1 MPLWKQRMLSRLMK
15 PADGE
20 GGDLG
25 GGASGDTSAVDTSGT
40 DDAGAPAGDDDAGT
54 DADPQ
59 ASASDQPNDDAGT
72 SDELPTD
79 KPQSAKML
87 ALLDELSGDKP
98 ADKPADA
105 PKADDKPAGDA
116 PAADKPAADP
126 AQGKTPE
133 QEEAELL
140 EGVKSERGKE
150 RIKAVFAEK
159 KQLEAD
165 ITEFRELVKSTGMS
179 AQEFATTLE
188 FGRLVNSGDEKNIR
202 VALEMIETQR
212 AALYQKL
219 GVEAPGVDLL
229 AGHDDLKQAVENME
243 ITRDKAL
250 ELAKLRKTQADLTQ
264 RQQAETER
272 AQSQEQYRQTVQ
284 SAATAMEAYLQTR
297 AKEADHPARLKIIG
311 EHFQNPANLQ
321 RFVQTFEPKQW
332 TAALQMM
339 YDGIVVPKAA
349 PTSQA
354 QPLRSRPAQLG
365 TPAAQGNS
373 PMDRLAQH
381 LDNLGI

>member
-25 GGASGDTSAVDTSGT
+25 GGASTDASGT
-40 DDAGAPAGDDDAGT
+40 DDAGAQDDPASDTG
-54 DADPQ
+54 ADPQ
-59 ASASDQPNDDAGT
+59 ASASDDAPAGDGASTVDD
-72 SDELPTD
+72 LPTD

-87 ALLDELSGDKP
+87 ALLDELSDEKP
-98 ADKPADA
+98 GETAPAA
-105 PKADDKPAGDA
+105 AKADDKPAADPA
-116 PAADKPAADP
+116 AADKPAADP
-126 AQGKTPE
+126 AQPKTAE

-140 EGVKSERGKE
+140 EGVKSERGRE
-150 RIKAVFAEK
+150 RIKSVFAER

-165 ITEFRELVKSTGMS
+165 ITEFRELVKSTGMT
-179 AQEFATTLE
+179 AQEFANTLE
-188 FGRLVNSGDEKNIR
+188 FGRLVSSGDEKNIR
-202 VALEMIETQR
+202 VALEMIEGQR

-229 AGHDDLKQAVENME
+229 AGHDDLKQAVDDME
-243 ITRDKAL
+243 ITRDKAI
-250 ELAKLRKTQADLTQ
+250 ELAKFRKAQADQTARQTADNERTQ
-264 RQQAETER
+264 N
-272 AQSQEQYRQTVQ
+272 QEQFRQTVQ
-284 SAATAMEAYLQTR
+284 SAAGAMEAYLQTR
-297 AKEADHPARLKIIG
+297 AKEADHPARLKVIG

-349 PTSQA
+349 PTSHA

-365 TPAAQGNS
+365 TPAAQGTTAI
-373 PMDRLAQH
+373 DRVAQH

>member
-54 DADPQ
+54 ETDPQ

-72 SDELPTD
+72 TDELPTD

-105 PKADDKPAGDA
+105 PKADDKPAADPA
-116 PAADKPAADP
+116 AADKPAADP

-159 KQLEAD
+159 KQLESD

-272 AQSQEQYRQTVQ
+272 VQSQEQYRQTVQ
-284 SAATAMEAYLQTR
+284 SAAGAMEAYLQTR

-332 TAALQMM
+332 AAALQMM

>member
-1 MPLWKQRMLSRLMK
+1 
-15 PADGE
+15 
-20 GGDLG
+20 
-25 GGASGDTSAVDTSGT
+25 
-40 DDAGAPAGDDDAGT
+40 
-54 DADPQ
+54 
-59 ASASDQPNDDAGT
+59 
-72 SDELPTD
+72 
-79 KPQSAKML
+79 
-87 ALLDELSGDKP
+87 
-98 ADKPADA
+98 
-105 PKADDKPAGDA
+105 
-116 PAADKPAADP
+116 
-126 AQGKTPE
+126 
-133 QEEAELL
+133 
-140 EGVKSERGKE
+140 
-150 RIKAVFAEK
+150 
-159 KQLEAD
+159 
-165 ITEFRELVKSTGMS
+165 
-179 AQEFATTLE
+179 
-188 FGRLVNSGDEKNIR
+188 
-202 VALEMIETQR
+202 MIETQR

-219 GVEAPGVDLL
+219 GVEAPGIDLL
-229 AGHDDLKQAVENME
+229 AGHDDLKAAVENME

-264 RQQAETER
+264 RQQADLTQRQQAETER

-284 SAATAMEAYLQTR
+284 SAASAMETYLTTR

-349 PTSQA
+349 PSAQP

>member
-1 MPLWKQRMLSRLMK
+1 MPLWKQHMFARLMK

-25 GGASGDTSAVDTSGT
+25 GGASTDAPGT
-40 DDAGAPAGDDDAGT
+40 DDAGTQVDPAGDGGTDPQAIASDDAPAGD
-54 DADPQ
+54 
-59 ASASDQPNDDAGT
+59 GT
-72 SDELPTD
+72 STVDDLPTD

-98 ADKPADA
+98 AEPKPAA
-105 PKADDKPAGDA
+105 PNADDKPAGDPQA
-116 PAADKPAADP
+116 AADKPAADP
-126 AQGKTPE
+126 EQPKTAE

-140 EGVKSERGKE
+140 EGVKSERGRE
-150 RIKAVFAEK
+150 RIKSVFAER

-165 ITEFRELVKSTGMS
+165 ITEFRDLVKSTGMS
-179 AQEFATTLE
+179 AQEFAQTLE
-188 FGRLVNSGDEKNIR
+188 FGRLVSSNDEKNIR
-202 VALEMIETQR
+202 VALEMIEGQR

-229 AGHDDLKQAVENME
+229 AGHDDLKSAVDNME
-243 ITRDKAL
+243 ITRDKAV
-250 ELAKLRKTQADLTQ
+250 ELAKFRKTQADQTA
-264 RQQAETER
+264 RQKVETER
-272 AQSQEQYRQTVQ
+272 TQSQDQFRQTVQ
-284 SAATAMEAYLQTR
+284 SAAGAMETYLQTR

-311 EHFQNPANLQ
+311 DHFQNPANLQ

-339 YDGIVVPKAA
+339 YDGIAVPKAA
-349 PTSQA
+349 PTAQP

-365 TPAAQGNS
+365 APAAQGTTAI
-373 PMDRLAQH
+373 DRVAQH